1 MAKNQVKRYTRSK
14 GGTFVI
20 ALFLIIFGAFMLLPM
35 IYLFVTALKPLEE
48 IMAFPPKFYVVSPT
62 FENFRALP
70 KLLSTEWVPFSRYI
84 LNSILVSAITTVLHI
99 FVASAAAF
107 VLSKYSKYK
116 LFSVIFVLV
125 QLSLL
130 YNVYTLAIPQYVI
143 MSKLK
148 ILNTYLVYILPYL
161 PSALGVFLLK
171 QYMDSSI
178 PETLLEAARID
189 GANCFMIYFRMA
201 LPLAKPAML
210 TLVLFAFKDMW
221 STSASNMVFDESIK
235 LLPNIISQIAVG
247 GITRQGSTM
256 AATVVMLI
264 FPVSVYLI
272 SQSSITKTMSSSGI
286 KG

>member
-1 MAKNQVKRYTRSK
+1 MARNQVKRYTRSK

-20 ALFLIIFGAFMLLPM
+20 ALFLILFGAFMLLPM
-35 IYLFVTALKPLEE
+35 VYLLVTSLKPLEE

-84 LNSILVSAITTVLHI
+84 LNSVFVSVITTALHVL
-99 FVASAAAF
+99 VASAAAF
-107 VLSKYSKYK
+107 VLSKYSRYK
-116 LFSVIFVLV
+116 LFGILFIIV

-130 YNVYTLAIPQYVI
+130 YNAYTLTIPQYVI

-148 ILNTYLVYILPYL
+148 MLNTYWVYILPYI
-161 PSALGVFLLK
+161 PSSLGVFLLK

-178 PETLLEAARID
+178 PNTLLEAAKID
-189 GANCFMIYFRMA
+189 GANCFMIYFRIA

-221 STSASNMVFDESIK
+221 QTSASNMIFDENIK
-235 LLPNIISQIAVG
+235 LLPNIISQIAEG

-256 AATVVMLI
+256 AATVVMLL
-264 FPVSVYLI
+264 FPIAVYLI

>member
-1 MAKNQVKRYTRSK
+1 MARNQVKRYTRSK

-20 ALFLIIFGAFMLLPM
+20 AVFLILFGAFMLLPM
-35 IYLFVTALKPLEE
+35 VYLLVTSLKPLEE

-84 LNSILVSAITTVLHI
+84 LNSVFVSVITTALHVL
-99 FVASAAAF
+99 VASAAAF
-107 VLSKYSKYK
+107 VLSKYSRYK
-116 LFSVIFVLV
+116 LFGILFIIV

-130 YNVYTLAIPQYVI
+130 YNAYTLTIPQYVI

-148 ILNTYLVYILPYL
+148 MLNTYWVYILPYI
-161 PSALGVFLLK
+161 PSSLGVFLLK

-178 PETLLEAARID
+178 PNTLLEAAKID
-189 GANCFMIYFRMA
+189 GANCFMIYFRIA

-221 STSASNMVFDESIK
+221 QTSASNMIFDENIK
-235 LLPNIISQIAVG
+235 LLPNIISQIAEG

-256 AATVVMLI
+256 AATVVMLL
-264 FPVSVYLI
+264 FPIAVYLI

>member
-14 GGTFVI
+14 GGTFTI
-20 ALFLIIFGAFMLLPM
+20 AFFLIIFGAFMLLPM
-35 IYLFVTALKPLEE
+35 IYLIATSLKPLEE

-70 KLLSTEWVPFSRYI
+70 KLLKTEWVPFSRYI
-84 LNSILVSAITTVLHI
+84 LNSLFVSIVTTALHI
-99 FVASAAAF
+99 AVASAAAF
-107 VLSKYSKYK
+107 VLSKYNKYK
-116 LFSVIFVLV
+116 LFSTLFWLV

-130 YNVYTLAIPQYVI
+130 YNSYTLSIPQYVI
-143 MSKLK
+143 MSELK

-171 QYMDSSI
+171 QYMDSSV
-178 PETLLEAARID
+178 PDSLLEAARID
-189 GANCFMIYFRMA
+189 GANCFMTYMRVA
-201 LPLAKPAML
+201 LPLVKPAML

-221 STSASNMVFDESIK
+221 SASSSNMVFDEDIK

-256 AATVVMLI
+256 AATVLMLL
-264 FPVSVYLI
+264 FPVAVYLI